1 MTAAGAKFAKE
12 AVMVIGSAKI
22 PRYILRDSLG
32 YASPRVL
39 LTSRQIGASVLYGFS
54 DKPEYDDFISS
65 NESALMPYPLV
76 RGYLERSLDNSL
88 LQLIVLDAEFS
99 QQSHLRAA
107 TFDDVLDS
115 FRNNAPTVRVTH
127 QLMIDTESAAYRI
140 EEINYRAEASDALLQ
155 INFL

>member
-1 MTAAGAKFAKE
+1 
-12 AVMVIGSAKI
+12 MVIGSAKI

-39 LTSRQIGASVLYGFS
+39 LTSRQVGAIVLYGFS

>member
-1 MTAAGAKFAKE
+1 
-12 AVMVIGSAKI
+12 MVIGSAKI

-32 YASPRVL
+32 YTSPRVL